1 MKADFRYKNNIT
13 NFVFIGEAGCGKSEI
28 AINLAYDLA
37 KEGKKPVHF
46 FDLDMTKPLFRSR
59 DKAKPMQDAG
69 IIVHFEEQFYDA
81 PTLVGG
87 VRPIMLDQSCY
98 VILDIG
104 GDYIG
109 ARAIGGFAPLINR
122 DNTAVYYIVNSYRPW
137 SATIDHIDGVLS
149 QVLGVSHIQLAKLR
163 FIGNPNLGVSTTAED
178 VLKGIEDTKA
188 ILEDIVPIDFFCAK
202 RQIAETLPESI
213 KIYPV
218 DLHLTY
224 FWEED
229 PA

>member
-1 MKADFRYKNNIT
+1 MRADFRYDDKVT
-13 NFVFIGEAGCGKSEI
+13 NFVFIGEAGCGKSET

-37 KEGKKPVHF
+37 KEGSKPVHF

-59 DKAKPMQDAG
+59 DKAKPMEEAG
-69 IIVHFEEQFYDA
+69 ITVHFEEQFYDA

-87 VRPIMLDQSCY
+87 VRPLMADPDSW

-109 ARAIGGFAPLINR
+109 AREIGGFAPIVNR
-122 DNTAVYYIVNSYRPW
+122 DNTAVYYIVNSFRPW

-149 QVLGVSHIQLAKLR
+149 QVLGVSHIQLEKLR
-163 FIGNPNLGVSTTAED
+163 FIGNPNLGVRTTAED

-188 ILEDIVPIDFFCAK
+188 ILGGVVPIDFFCAK
-202 RQIAETLPESI
+202 RQIAQALPDDI
-213 KIYPV
+213 KVYPV

-224 FWEED
+224 FWED
-229 PA
+229 DLA

>member
-1 MKADFRYKNNIT
+1 MKADFRYDDKIS

-28 AINLAYDLA
+28 ALNLAYDLA
-37 KEGKKPVHF
+37 REGKKPVHF
-46 FDLDMTKPLFRSR
+46 FDMDMTKPLFRSR
-59 DKAKPMQDAG
+59 DKAKPMEDAG
-69 IIVHFEEQFYDA
+69 ITVHFEEQFYDA

-87 VRPIMLDQSCY
+87 VRPIMADPDCY

-109 ARAIGGFAPLINR
+109 AREIGAFAPMINK
-122 DNTAVYYIVNSYRPW
+122 DNTAVYYVVNSFRPW
-137 SATIDHIDGVLS
+137 SAKLDHIDGVLS

-163 FIGNPNLGVSTTAED
+163 FIGNPNLGVRTTAED
-178 VLKGIEDTKA
+178 VLLGIKETNALLKDV
-188 ILEDIVPIDFFCAK
+188 VPIDFFCAK
-202 RQIAETLPESI
+202 RQIAEKLPADI

-224 FWEED
+224 FWED
-229 PA
+229 DLA

>member
-1 MKADFRYKNNIT
+1 MKADFRYNDNIT

-28 AINLAYDLA
+28 AINLAYNLA

-59 DKAKPMQDAG
+59 DKAKPMEDAG

-202 RQIAETLPESI
+202 RQIAQALPDSI